1 MTAPVIDYE
10 AGDDV
15 TLHLV
20 VVPDG
25 GVPVDGTT
33 TVTVTATHDSGT
45 AVMPVVT
52 PNDDRSQWS
61 GVLRAVTAGEWDV
74 LWTVTGTGS
83 GVRSYRFM
91 VAPVGASAFG
101 RMYATAAQLAD
112 YLDEAPP
119 SNARRLLRRASQM
132 VDDALLTAIYR
143 VDAAGMPVDAPVAAA
158 LAEACCAQ
166 VEWWGE
172 IGDTA
177 GSGAVATL
185 AGARIGTVQLP
196 GKAGTG
202 DGIPDLAPA
211 ALAVLRR
218 ANLTGRGPIVYDR
231 LSGGLLGQPEIPYY
245 GAP

>member
-1 MTAPVIDYE
+1 MTLYE

-15 TLHLV
+15 TLHLTV
-20 VVPDG
+20 TPDG

-33 TVTVTATHDSGT
+33 TATVTATLDGGT
-45 AVMPVVT
+45 PRVLTAT
-52 PNDDRSQWS
+52 PNGDRSSWS
-61 GVLRAVTAGEWDV
+61 ALLLGAAAGEWDI

-83 GVRSYRFM
+83 GVQSYTVF
-91 VAPVGASAFG
+91 VAPTPGISAFG
-101 RMYATAAQLAD
+101 RVYATTAQLAD

-119 SNARRLLRRASQM
+119 SGARRLLRRASQM
-132 VDDALLTAIYR
+132 VDDALLTATYR
-143 VDAAGMPVDAPVAAA
+143 VDDVTGLPIDAPVAAA
-158 LAEACCAQ
+158 LAEAACAQ

-218 ANLTGRGPIVYDR
+218 ANLTGRGPLVYDR
-231 LSGGLLGQPEIPYY
+231 LSGGLLGQPNIPYY